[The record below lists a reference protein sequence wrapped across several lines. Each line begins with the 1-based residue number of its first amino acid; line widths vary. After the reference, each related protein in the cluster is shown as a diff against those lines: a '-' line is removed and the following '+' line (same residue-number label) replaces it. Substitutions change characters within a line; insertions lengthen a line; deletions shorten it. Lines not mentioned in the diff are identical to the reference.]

1 VDFSNLSLHEIELL
15 VSSEK
20 SGGPKYLD
28 STGWHDGKPS
38 SLMSGSFTG
47 RAGSIGRSNKGRTYR
62 KPNGSRRYL
71 VDYESDVIAY
81 MP

>member
-1 VDFSNLSLHEIELL
+1 MFTLDEIEAILAP
-15 VSSEK
+15 VATPAQ
-20 SGGPKYLD
+20 GARYFD

-71 VDYESDVIAY
+71 VDYESDIIAY